1 MTSTPANVTVGQDV
15 LVKIAGRIIP
25 VRVEAVLPDGWM
37 VRSATSGKI
46 FKTKKLHEQPANE
59 AAAVT
64 EPQPAAEQPEAQ
76 VAEQPEA
83 PAAVTEPQP
92 AAELP
97 ETEPATEPASESAP
111 EAPRTRKVSLLDA
124 AIEVLKAEGRAMNTR
139 EMVKLAIERG
149 LWIQTAC
156 KTPEQSLYGAIF
168 REIKEAEHARI
179 RKSEKKGA
187 FEFAG

>member
-1 MTSTPANVTVGQDV
+1 MTSTPANVTVGQEV

-37 VRSATSGKI
+37 VRSLTSGKI

-111 EAPRTRKVSLLDA
+111 EAPRTRKMSLLDA
-124 AIEVLKAEGRAMNTR
+124 AIEVLKLEAKALNTR
-139 EMVKLAIERG
+139 DMVKQAIERG
-149 LWIQTAC
+149 LWVQTSC

-168 REIKEAEHARI
+168 REIKESEHARI
-179 RKSEKKGA
+179 RKSEKRGL
-187 FEFAG
+187 FEYAG

>member
-1 MTSTPANVTVGQDV
+1 MTSTPANVTVGQEA

-46 FKTKKLHEQPANE
+46 FKTKKLHEQPGNE
-59 AAAVT
+59 AAAPESEPAVEPAETQATVT
-64 EPQPAAEQPEAQ
+64 EPEQPEAR
-76 VAEQPEA
+76 VAEQ
-83 PAAVTEPQP
+83 
-92 AAELP
+92 
-97 ETEPATEPASESAP
+97 P

-139 EMVKLAIERG
+139 EMVKLATERG
-149 LWIQTAC
+149 LWIKTAN

>member
-37 VRSATSGKI
+37 VRSVTSGKI

-59 AAAVT
+59 AAAPES
-64 EPQPAAEQPEAQ
+64 EPASEPAPEAQ

-83 PAAVTEPQP
+83 PAAVVEPQP
-92 AAELP
+92 AAEQP
-97 ETEPATEPASESAP
+97 ESEPASESAP

-124 AIEVLKAEGRAMNTR
+124 AIEVLKLEAKALNTR
-139 EMVKLAIERG
+139 DMVKQAIERG
-149 LWIQTAC
+149 LWVQTSC
-156 KTPEQSLYGAIF
+156 KTPEQTLYGAIF
-168 REIKEAEHARI
+168 REIKEADHARI